1 MNRSTLAGTALA
13 VAATAISGSGAGP
26 NRTPG
31 WYDRLR
37 KPSYQPPAVAFPI
50 AWTSIYTDI
59 AVTSAHTIDRFRED
73 GRDDEAR
80 QYAAALA
87 ANLAINGS
95 WSWLFFR
102 YHKLG
107 TSALVC
113 AALTA
118 SSADLVRRAVD
129 ADPGK
134 GWALLPYP
142 LWCGFATVLA
152 THIWRLN
159 R

>member
-1 MNRSTLAGTALA
+1 MNKSTLAGTALA
-13 VAATAISGSGAGP
+13 VTAAAASGSVASP

-37 KPSYQPPAVAFPI
+37 KPSFQPPKAAFPI
-50 AWTSIYTDI
+50 AWTSLYTDI
-59 AVTSAHTIDRFRED
+59 AVTSANSIDRFRED
-73 GRDDEAR
+73 GRDEDAR
-80 QYAAALA
+80 SYAAALGV
-87 ANLAINGS
+87 NLAINAG

-107 TSALVC
+107 ASALGA

-129 ADPGK
+129 ADPRK

-152 THIWRLN
+152 TSIWRLN